1 MIHKKAHYDIAQKW
15 KGRLEHWL
23 RCDFLVCR
31 KYNMTQYSRANGR
44 KKYVHVYIHWKI
56 RLKQI
61 SNKNNNKHLFSIQ
74 KRIIHCILQLHC
86 INIDIKKSP
95 SKYFF
100 LNPSLLLNAHHTDF
114 FDMRF
119 FFSFKR
125 NTVLWS
131 TSPFFSLRSAE
142 PRRRALLAGEGV
154 WKPRSAPDCCSKW
167 WSMSMIRTLSYCH
180 RCPTRRPGTNVPRT
194 WTLKQWINNNNIC
207 IIMNNNKIYK

>member
-15 KGRLEHWL
+15 KGCLEHWL

-86 INIDIKKSP
+86 INIEVTSHYKKVAF
-95 SKYFF
+95 KIYFF
-100 LNPSLLLNAHHTDF
+100 FKSVSAFERTSHWLIRHEIFFLLNVILF
-114 FDMRF
+114 CG
-119 FFSFKR
+119 
-125 NTVLWS
+125 
-131 TSPFFSLRSAE
+131 
-142 PRRRALLAGEGV
+142 PRRHFFRLGAL
-154 WKPRSAPDCCSKW
+154 SPDNE
-167 WSMSMIRTLSYCH
+167 
-180 RCPTRRPGTNVPRT
+180 RC
-194 WTLKQWINNNNIC
+194 
-207 IIMNNNKIYK
+207 

>member
-86 INIDIKKSP
+86 INIEVTSHNKKVAF
-95 SKYFF
+95 KIFFF
-100 LNPSLLLNAHHTDF
+100 LIRLCFWTHITLTFSTWDFFFLLNVILF
-114 FDMRF
+114 CG
-119 FFSFKR
+119 
-125 NTVLWS
+125 
-131 TSPFFSLRSAE
+131 
-142 PRRRALLAGEGV
+142 PRRHFFRLGAL
-154 WKPRSAPDCCSKW
+154 SPDNE
-167 WSMSMIRTLSYCH
+167 
-180 RCPTRRPGTNVPRT
+180 RC
-194 WTLKQWINNNNIC
+194 
-207 IIMNNNKIYK
+207 

>member
-86 INIDIKKSP
+86 INIEVTSHYKKVAF
-95 SKYFF
+95 KIYIFF
-100 LNPSLLLNAHHTDF
+100 KSVSAFERTSHWLFRHEI
-114 FDMRF
+114 
-119 FFSFKR
+119 FFSFKC

-167 WSMSMIRTLSYCH
+167 WSMSRIRTLSYCH

-194 WTLKQWINNNNIC
+194 WTLKQWINNNN
-207 IIMNNNKIYK
+207 MYNNE